1 MAELPKDAREVYTTG
16 DPPEDG
22 PRARKHQLTREVK
35 RMIESVALLDVHATD
50 DGDLATLVDQAAAL
64 ADRLEP
70 LPSLKARGGLA
81 LAGGDDAALLERS
94 GITGRSNPLAA
105 PLQMW
110 FDGDQVRGTAVY
122 TDAYE
127 GPPGCLHGG
136 FVAAAFDDLMG
147 FAQTFSGRAG
157 YTGTFT
163 IKYRKPTPLNKRLDY
178 AAGVIKTDG
187 RKIWCWGT
195 CHDGDDLLAEAEIL
209 FITPKFGIP
218 IPKDT

>member
-1 MAELPKDAREVYTTG
+1 MAELPRNAREVYTTG
-16 DPPEDG
+16 DPLEDG
-22 PRARKHQLTREVK
+22 PRARKHRLTREVK
-35 RMIESVALLDVHATD
+35 RTIESVALLDVHRMD
-50 DGDLATLVDQAAAL
+50 DGELAALVEQAAAL
-64 ADRLEP
+64 ADRLAP
-70 LPSLKARGGLA
+70 HPSLKERGGLA

-110 FDGDQVRGTAVY
+110 FDGDEVRGKAVY

-136 FVAAAFDDLMG
+136 FVAAAFDDLLG
-147 FAQTFSGRAG
+147 FAQTLSGTAG

-163 IKYRKPTPLNKRLDY
+163 IKYLRPTPLNKQLDY
-178 AAGVIKTDG
+178 TAGVTKTEG

-195 CHDGDDLLAEAEIL
+195 CHDGDELLAEAEIL
-209 FITPKFGIP
+209 FITPKHGIP
-218 IPKDT
+218 IPH

>member
-1 MAELPKDAREVYTTG
+1 VAELPRNAHEVYTTG

-22 PRARKHQLTREVK
+22 PRARKHRLTKEVK
-35 RMIESVALLDVHATD
+35 RMIESVALLDVHRMD
-50 DGDLATLVDQAAAL
+50 DDELASIGAQAAAL
-64 ADRLEP
+64 ADRLAAH
-70 LPSLKARGGLA
+70 PSLKEKGGLA

-110 FDGDQVRGTAVY
+110 FEGQEVRGSAVY

-136 FVAAAFDDLMG
+136 FVAAAFDDLLG
-147 FAQTFSGRAG
+147 FAQTLSGTAG

-163 IKYRKPTPLNKRLDY
+163 IRYIKPTPLNRTLDY
-178 AAGVIKTDG
+178 RAGVTKAEG

-195 CHDGDDLLAEAEIL
+195 CHDGADLLAEAEIV

-218 IPKDT
+218 IPRP

>member
-1 MAELPKDAREVYTTG
+1 MAELPRNAREVYTTG
-16 DPPEDG
+16 DPPEIG
-22 PRARKHQLTREVK
+22 V
-35 RMIESVALLDVHATD
+35 
-50 DGDLATLVDQAAAL
+50 QAAAL
-64 ADRLEP
+64 AERLAAH
-70 LPSLKARGGLA
+70 PSLKEKGGLA

-110 FDGDQVRGTAVY
+110 FEGDEVRGSAVY

-136 FVAAAFDDLMG
+136 FVAAAFDDLLG
-147 FAQTFSGRAG
+147 FAQTLSGTAG

-163 IKYRKPTPLNKRLDY
+163 IRYIKPTPLNRTLDY
-178 AAGVIKTDG
+178 RAGVTKAEG

-195 CHDGDDLLAEAEIL
+195 CHDGDDLLAEAEIV

-218 IPKDT
+218 IPKP

>member
-1 MAELPKDAREVYTTG
+1 VAQLPKNAREVYTTS
-16 DPPEDG
+16 DPQEDG
-22 PRARKHQLTREVK
+22 PRFRKHRLTKEVK
-35 RMIESVALLDVHATD
+35 RMIEAVALLDVHRVD
-50 DGDLATLVDQAAAL
+50 DDELAALVNQAAAL

-70 LPSLKARGGLA
+70 HPSLKEKGGLA

-110 FDGDQVRGTAVY
+110 FEGDGVRGAAVY

-136 FVAAAFDDLMG
+136 FVAAAFDDLLG
-147 FAQTFSGRAG
+147 FAQTMSGTAG

-163 IKYRKPTPLNKRLDY
+163 IKYLKPTPLNRRLDY
-178 AAGVIKTDG
+178 AAGVIKAEG

-195 CHDGDDLLAEAEIL
+195 CHDGDELLAEAEIV
-209 FITPKFGIP
+209 FITPKHGIP
-218 IPKDT
+218 IPH